1 MPVSRTRWKNA
12 YRAGVNIMPISV
24 AMIMPENVVMPMA
37 RRLPEPAPVAT
48 TSGNTPKMKLQ
59 AVMRT
64 AR

>member
-1 MPVSRTRWKNA
+1 M
-12 YRAGVNIMPISV
+12 MPINV

-37 RRLPEPAPVAT
+37 RRLPAPAPVAT

-59 AVMRT
+59 AVIRM